1 MQCVRIDYVV
11 DDVENMDKYSHLI
24 NLLKQ
29 LRICLIETYYSLPTF
44 ETVNQKKKVMLRCTD
59 LNKLVQRY

>member
-1 MQCVRIDYVV
+1 MQRVRIDYVV

-44 ETVNQKKKVMLRCTD
+44 ETVNKKKKR
-59 LNKLVQRY
+59 